1 MRIIAGSARGRNLKS
16 PKGMST
22 RPTSD
27 RVREALFNILRP
39 EVTKSQFLD
48 LFSGTGAVAIEALSR
63 GAEKAVMVEKD
74 RGTAGI
80 ILDNLRLSRL
90 QDKAEV
96 LNMDVKRA
104 IQVLANR
111 QESFNLIF
119 IDPPYKRSFEV
130 PTMEQIDHSELL
142 AQNGTLVVESEKSD
156 LPPDR
161 VGRLVAYRCERY
173 GDTALTFY
181 RYDAGRSKNE
191 NRDLSRQL

>member
-39 EVTKSQFLD
+39 EVTESQFLD
-48 LFSGTGAVAIEALSR
+48 LFSGSGAVAIEALSR
-63 GAEKAVMVEKD
+63 GAEKAIMVEKD

-96 LNMDVKRA
+96 LNMEVNRA

-130 PTMEQIDHSELL
+130 PTMEQIDHYELL
-142 AQNGTLVVESEKSD
+142 AQNGTLVVESDKSD

-161 VGRLVAYRCERY
+161 VGRLVAYRRERY

-181 RYDAGRSKNE
+181 RYD
-191 NRDLSRQL
+191 SREVKE